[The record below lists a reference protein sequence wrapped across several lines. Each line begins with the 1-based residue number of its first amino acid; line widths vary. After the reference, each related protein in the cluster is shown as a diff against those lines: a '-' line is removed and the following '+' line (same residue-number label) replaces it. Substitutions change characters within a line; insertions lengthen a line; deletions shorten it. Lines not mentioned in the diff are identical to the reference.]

1 MDGDADGNIRGSLF
15 LRFSVLPGIRPTGRL
30 VEHWI
35 LAEYGT
41 RVCYVHFVVDE
52 GVQRVRGAVE

>member
-52 GVQRVRGAVE
+52 GV